1 MSARRTLFR
10 VVSLDEGAEAIA
22 LGGFT
27 IGPNAIRAKQFWTSL
42 QDAQWFMHRLDR
54 IAGGPNRIVEVLM
67 SDTASP
73 LLSEIPLDSRVAVSI
88 SEDDLIS
95 FNACVLQVRVVAA

>member
-1 MSARRTLFR
+1 
-10 VVSLDEGAEAIA
+10 
-22 LGGFT
+22 
-27 IGPNAIRAKQFWTSL
+27 
-42 QDAQWFMHRLDR
+42 
-54 IAGGPNRIVEVLM
+54 M